1 MFWAFWSMGD
11 RTTPAMGFIWA
22 QCAPQTTHGPLL
34 RVCGAFY
41 RKKRNIGRFYGFLVI
56 FLCCSGLC
64 RFTGT
69 ITCGFMQ
76 LNFPHPGRMHTAHIW
91 GAGAALVLL
100 MLLLLLVV
108 TDAGT
113 GRWGA
118 GCRMPSKVKK
128 Q

>member
-1 MFWAFWSMGD
+1 
-11 RTTPAMGFIWA
+11 
-22 QCAPQTTHGPLL
+22 
-34 RVCGAFY
+34 
-41 RKKRNIGRFYGFLVI
+41 
-56 FLCCSGLC
+56 
-64 RFTGT
+64 
-69 ITCGFMQ
+69 MQ

-100 MLLLLLVV
+100 LLLLLLVV

-118 GCRMPSKVKK
+118 GCRMSSKVKK